1 MSFIL
6 LLTRQELLFLQQ
18 DSILNVAIFPIP
30 LVVLRL
36 FMIQLKKLID
46 ACKTEIGIYTRL
58 LISKEEREK
67 ITNK

>member
-36 FMIQLKKLID
+36 FMIQLKKI
-46 ACKTEIGIYTRL
+46 
-58 LISKEEREK
+58 
-67 ITNK
+67 N